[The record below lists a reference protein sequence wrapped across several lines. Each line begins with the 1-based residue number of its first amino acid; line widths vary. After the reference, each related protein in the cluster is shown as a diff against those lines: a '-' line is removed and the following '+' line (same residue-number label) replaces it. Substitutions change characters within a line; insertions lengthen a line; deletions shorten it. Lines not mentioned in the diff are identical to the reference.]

1 MKACWLAYDATGN
14 KKYLEAYERALQ
26 VYTIDAKGIYRH
38 GKKMDAPGGFE
49 TYSGSLPLGAW
60 GHAGKLDWVNQLI
73 NLNVPNGW
81 YNPTNPLCDVWSDAG
96 AGPWAQDDANPEF
109 VGYCLRGA
117 KLPQPKKYILPVG
130 AFPTYDSNGV
140 VRVTRQP
147 ILRNPFFLPGTEPVR
162 VVAARDIGKQS
173 VKVDV
178 TVVIPGTSAE
188 KKSLVQTSGTMAAK
202 GRTCTGR
209 DESLIYRFDTK
220 GSDGLGL
227 DLRIKGDGYRVEVSP
242 DGKQWFERL
251 DTWDDKVAD
260 ESLDVSFL
268 AGSCEELVRL
278 KTIVPPNDADLLV
291 KGNNLVVERE
301 HCRYAPRGGSMTYQL
316 DLPQAAGC
324 WLELL
329 LANGYRVDFSAD
341 GKTWQPGIA
350 ATDAVGGSG
359 KGAADETWIRMLDV
373 SSCLHNGSRV
383 FLRISDAGDAS
394 AFSGRTAFLRRLTAY
409 GTLRS
414 DELWVKLS
422 NLSAIADHS
431 FTLEQLIVRKWS
443 R

>member
-1 MKACWLAYDATGN
+1 
-14 KKYLEAYERALQ
+14 
-26 VYTIDAKGIYRH
+26 
-38 GKKMDAPGGFE
+38 
-49 TYSGSLPLGAW
+49 
-60 GHAGKLDWVNQLI
+60 LI

-81 YNPTNPLCDVWSDAG
+81 IGSSVNVQTPLCDIWSDAG

-109 VGYCLRGA
+109 VGFSLRGA

-130 AFPTYDSNGV
+130 AFPSYDSNGV
-140 VRVTRQP
+140 VQVTRQP

-162 VVAARDIGKQS
+162 VVAAKDIKES
-173 VKVDV
+173 VKVDA
-178 TVVIPGTSAE
+178 TVVIPGSPAE
-188 KKSLVQTSGTMAAK
+188 KKSLVQKTGTLAAN
-202 GRTCTGR
+202 GRTCTGK
-209 DESLIYRFDTK
+209 DEPLVYRFNAK
-220 GSDGLGL
+220 GAAGLGL

-251 DTWDDKVAD
+251 DTWDDKFAD

-268 AGSCEELVRL
+268 VGSREELVRL
-278 KTIVPPNDADLLV
+278 KTVAPPNDADLLV
-291 KGNNLVVERE
+291 KGSDSVVERE
-301 HCRYAPRGGSMTYQL
+301 HCRYVARGGSVTYQL
-316 DLPQAAGC
+316 DFPQAAGC
-324 WLELL
+324 WLELM

-341 GKTWQPGIA
+341 GKTWQPGIS

-373 SSCLHNGSRV
+373 SSCLRTGSRV

-409 GTLRS
+409 GYLRS

-422 NLSAIADHS
+422 NVSARADHS
-431 FTLEQLIVRKWS
+431 FTLEKLTVRKWQ
-443 R
+443 RQLETKGKL